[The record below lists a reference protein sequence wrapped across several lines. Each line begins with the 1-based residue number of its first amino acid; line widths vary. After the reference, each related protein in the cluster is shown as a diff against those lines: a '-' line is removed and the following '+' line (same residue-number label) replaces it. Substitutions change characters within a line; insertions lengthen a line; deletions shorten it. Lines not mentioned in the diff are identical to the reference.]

1 MEIKNAESGTLAG
14 YNMDVDFKNLS
25 PKQEEALRQIL
36 SQCRYL
42 NGAMKY
48 NLSESV
54 IRSVAE
60 DLSRHYADLVKK

>member
-36 SQCRYL
+36 SQRRYL

>member
-25 PKQEEALRQIL
+25 PKREEALRQIL
-36 SQCRYL
+36 SQCGYL